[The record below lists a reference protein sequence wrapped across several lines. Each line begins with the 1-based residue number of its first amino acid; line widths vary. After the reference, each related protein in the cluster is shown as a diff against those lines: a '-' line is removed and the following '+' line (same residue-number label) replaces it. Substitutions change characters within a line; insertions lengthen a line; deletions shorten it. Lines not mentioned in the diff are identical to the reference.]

1 LPRSPRHTA
10 RGAAGPVRLFVDSGA
25 WIALVSARDQHHAE
39 ADSMFRA
46 AAARKIRMVT
56 TNLVLAEVHRLLLHR
71 AGIRPAA
78 SVLDRFEASP
88 LLTIVFAG
96 GEHHR
101 AARAWMAR
109 MANQPVSY
117 TDAVSFAVMDASR
130 CSAAMSFD
138 HDFMLAGFSL
148 WFG

>member
-46 AAARKIRMVT
+46 ATTRKIRMVT

-71 AGIRPAA
+71 AGVRPAA
-78 SVLDRFEASP
+78 SALDRFEASP

-96 GEHHR
+96 AEHHR

-109 MANQPVSY
+109 LADQPMSY

>member
-1 LPRSPRHTA
+1 
-10 RGAAGPVRLFVDSGA
+10 
-25 WIALVSARDQHHAE
+25 
-39 ADSMFRA
+39 MFRA
-46 AAARKIRMVT
+46 ATARKIRMVT

-71 AGIRPAA
+71 AGIQPAA
-78 SVLDRFEASP
+78 SALDRFEASP

-96 GEHHR
+96 AELHR

-109 MANQPVSY
+109 MADQPVSY

-138 HDFMLAGFSL
+138 HDFMLAGFTL